1 MPVVGTA
8 LSSFFTAV
16 GAAGVGTFL
25 TEKFVGRLLVSVA
38 TSALLSATAGKS
50 RAQRTPGIT
59 TQFAQ
64 TGADN
69 ALSFPIGTYA
79 TPGTR
84 LCPWLSH
91 GKEGGTPR
99 AYLTLAVAVSAVPG
113 VSLSRVAINGEW
125 VTLGSEAHAD
135 YGLPFTGAFAGYA
148 WVKWLDGSQ
157 TSADP
162 MMLAKYGNDP
172 DFPWAADMVGQGMCI
187 AYVTFR
193 YNREIFSNLPTV
205 VFETT
210 GIPLYD
216 PRKDSTVGGTG
227 THRWADITTWEPS
240 NNTTVQS
247 YNIARGITLF
257 TGDVWG
263 GRFDDWR
270 LPLANWIAA
279 MDACD
284 EDVDGVAQFRT
295 GFEVTVDT
303 QPSAVLQELAKGCAA
318 QFAETAGMLKVRV
331 GAPTLP
337 VMVVSD
343 GDFLI
348 SKESTESPFPSA
360 SRVWNGARSS
370 YPEPE
375 NIYASEVAPLLTDA
389 TLEAEDNGQRNLAD
403 LQFGAVADVAQVQR
417 LAWSLVQDNRRFR
430 RHAGSLQGAA
440 ALLEPLDALAWNSD
454 RHGYTGKTF
463 EIAEIA
469 HDLRACL
476 ARVSLLER
484 DSADWSPPPEA
495 VLPRTPTGTG
505 VTAPDAF
512 VVPGWQIT
520 QTEVY
525 DSTGVPRRPAV
536 RLSWSGTDLDA
547 VDGVQWQLKDD
558 YDNVI
563 ASGTSTDVISGSA
576 IVTEGVLSGARY
588 AARGKLVAPFPTDWT
603 GWSEITAPTVLLSP
617 SDFDP
622 SVADYVED
630 ISSRSLTALEL
641 ENINIIEQDN
651 QHPDWVGS
659 VSAVDYVADNMAAY
673 GDMADVSL
681 WVSRAG
687 SFVDP
692 ADVWVADVDG
702 QGTPGFY
709 NDSGQRVWIMG
720 TEAVNIV
727 PGRSYRLA
735 VDLYREAG
743 VTAPNRFVWSPDGET
758 AIEFRGISSADL
770 TDDAWVRVTVDVTS
784 EEMLA
789 DFADPT
795 GSGAVQVGIAIAD
808 GTNASNG
815 PVRARNFEITDLSDP
830 VVPLVANGDLY
841 LTPNFADLTVIYQDD
856 SPFDLVDVFQVR
868 VKAAAGVE
876 FWNAD
881 YTWDTWGTWDTVAR
895 WAGSTAGCSAQTQ
908 VRTTLDD
915 PADMNAA
922 WTGWAAPSTL
932 LVKARGVQTR
942 IVLTFGAAYH
952 RARITYATTI
962 IDVPDRTASARGV
975 AVPDTGL
982 DYSFA
987 PAFRDIP
994 VIVATHISPANGERL
1009 IVSGEA
1015 ADGVRLDI
1023 VDATGTGVAGTVN
1036 IYAKGY
1042 GRKEEL

>member
-16 GAAGVGTFL
+16 GAAGVGAFL

-79 TPGTR
+79 PPGTR

-240 NNTTVQS
+240 NNPIVQS

-403 LQFGAVADVAQVQR
+403 LQFGAVTDVAQVQR

-505 VTAPDAF
+505 VTPPDAF
-512 VVPGWQIT
+512 VVPGWQVT

-651 QHPDWVGS
+651 QHPDWVGD
-659 VSAVDYVADNMAAY
+659 VASAESIA
-673 GDMADVSL
+673 
-681 WVSRAG
+681 
-687 SFVDP
+687 
-692 ADVWVADVDG
+692 
-702 QGTPGFY
+702 
-709 NDSGQRVWIMG
+709 
-720 TEAVNIV
+720 TEIK
-727 PGRSYRLA
+727 
-735 VDLYREAG
+735 
-743 VTAPNRFVWSPDGET
+743 
-758 AIEFRGISSADL
+758 
-770 TDDAWVRVTVDVTS
+770 
-784 EEMLA
+784 
-789 DFADPT
+789 
-795 GSGAVQVGIAIAD
+795 
-808 GTNASNG
+808 NG
-815 PVRARNFEITDLSDP
+815 H
-830 VVPLVANGDLY
+830 LY
-841 LTPNFADLTVIYQDD
+841 LTPTVADQTVTYTDPT
-856 SPFDLVDVFQVR
+856 PFDLIDVYQVR
-868 VKAAAGVE
+868 IKAAAGVE

-895 WAGSTAGCSAQTQ
+895 WAGSTAGCSARME

-915 PADMNAA
+915 PADPSAT
-922 WTGWAAPSTL
+922 WTGWEAPTTL

-942 IVLTFGAAYH
+942 IVLTFGATNH
-952 RARITYATTI
+952 RARITYGTTV
-962 IDVPDRTASARGV
+962 IDVPDRTASERGV

-994 VIVATHISPANGERL
+994 VVVATHVSPTNGERL
-1009 IVSGEA
+1009 IVSGET

-1023 VDATGTGVAGTVN
+1023 VDATGAGVAGTVN

-1042 GRKEEL
+1042 GRKEVI